1 MLKVKI
7 EMNKLV
13 YLGLS
18 ILELSKTV
26 MYEFWYKYVE
36 TKYWYNAKLCFMV
49 TENLIKHIKTEDV
62 YKENV
67 YNAEEKF
74 DTSNYGI
81 ELPLPI
87 GKNKKV
93 IGLMIDVLGRKIMPQ
108 FVGQKP
114 KSSSYLIDDG
124 SSDNKA
130 KGRKKCVIIRILK
143 FEDYKNCLQNKKMIL
158 KSKQR
163 FKSELY
169 NVLPKEL
176 TRLH

>member
-1 MLKVKI
+1 MENLWKSVRKHRDIKLVTTNKRRTYLVSGPNYHATNCFSKNLLTIEMLKVKI

-49 TENLIKHIKTEDV
+49 TEKLIKHIKTEDV
-62 YKENV
+62 YKEIV

-108 FVGQKP
+108 FVG
-114 KSSSYLIDDG
+114 
-124 SSDNKA
+124 
-130 KGRKKCVIIRILK
+130 
-143 FEDYKNCLQNKKMIL
+143 
-158 KSKQR
+158 
-163 FKSELY
+163 
-169 NVLPKEL
+169 
-176 TRLH
+176 

>member
-18 ILELSKTV
+18 ILELSKIV

-74 DTSNYGI
+74 DTSYYGI

-130 KGRKKCVIIRILK
+130 KGRKKMRNN
-143 FEDYKNCLQNKKMIL
+143 KN
-158 KSKQR
+158 
-163 FKSELY
+163 
-169 NVLPKEL
+169 
-176 TRLH
+176 T